1 MADLKN
7 PLSSF
12 EASTHTEWTCEYT
25 NMYGEKLPI
34 IDIVSSISIYESIYH
49 ETVFGHL
56 VILDNIGFCE
66 KHGIVG
72 QGIEKFNLS
81 MHTNK
86 GDADSSNFEKEFR
99 INSYHDASFSGDGVQ
114 GVTAV
119 MDLVSPALFK
129 NNRTKISRSFNAM
142 TASEIV
148 DYIGYEVLDFGTGVW
163 DDLQTNIKSINTKNI
178 VVPNWS
184 PFKLL
189 NFLCKNSVSIED
201 SSNYMFFENNTGFHF
216 STIDDMKMKEPSA
229 TIQVSQ
235 IQKDSLKVLSKDTMS
250 VRTNIA
256 EKYREEKRFNHT
268 ESMTNGLYGGK
279 LFTHNILTKSYNTYE
294 ALYDS
299 DEFELGW
306 AGLDGDG
313 QFGKVSDSHIG
324 FMPDEYVYQIHDKKD
339 KSHYIH
345 RDMKMAELRT
355 NIIKFNII
363 GNSSLWAGDKIIIN
377 KDSKIIS
384 GDEQYDQVMSG
395 EWIITAIHHQINK
408 KEYVMTLECMKDSF
422 ESAPDPDVEVAKKKT
437 GEYVAPRMDPTKRP
451 K

>member
-1 MADLKN
+1 MADNN
-7 PLSSF
+7 PLASF
-12 EASTHTEWTCEYT
+12 DAKTQTEWSVTYT
-25 NMYGEKLPI
+25 NMWGKELPI
-34 IDIVSSISIYESIYH
+34 HQIVNNISIYESIYH
-49 ETVFGHL
+49 ETVFGS
-56 VILDNIGFCE
+56 VYIEDNIGFCE
-66 KHGIVG
+66 QFGIIG
-72 QGIEKFNLS
+72 QGMEIFKIS
-81 MHTNK
+81 MHTK
-86 GDADSSNFEKEFR
+86 KESETSSNFEKEFR
-99 INSYHDASFSGDGVQ
+99 INSYHDADFQEDGKV
-114 GVTAV
+114 GVSAIL
-119 MDLVSPALFK
+119 DLVSPVLFR

-163 DDLQTNIKSINTKNI
+163 DDLQTNTKSINTKNI

-189 NFLCKNSVSIED
+189 NFLCQNSVSIED

-250 VRTNIA
+250 VKTNIA

-345 RDMKMAELRT
+345 RDMKMAEIRT
-355 NIIKFNII
+355 NVIKFDII
-363 GNSSLWAGDKIIIN
+363 GDSSLWAGDKIIID
-377 KDSKIIS
+377 KDTKRINSN
-384 GDEQYDQVMSG
+384 EALDQVMSG

-408 KEYVMTLECMKDSF
+408 KRYVMTLECMKDSF
-422 ESAPDPDVEVAKKKT
+422 ETAPE
-437 GEYVAPRMDPTKRP
+437 
-451 K
+451 

>member
-1 MADLKN
+1 MADNN
-7 PLSSF
+7 PLASF
-12 EASTHTEWTCEYT
+12 DAKTQTEWSVTYT
-25 NMYGEKLPI
+25 NMWGKELPI
-34 IDIVSSISIYESIYH
+34 HQIVNNISIYESIYH
-49 ETVFGHL
+49 ETVFGS
-56 VILDNIGFCE
+56 VYIEDNIGFCE
-66 KHGIVG
+66 QFGIIG
-72 QGIEKFNLS
+72 QGMEIFKIS
-81 MHTNK
+81 MHTK
-86 GDADSSNFEKEFR
+86 KESETSSNFEKEFR
-99 INSYHDASFSGDGVQ
+99 INSYHDADFQEDGKV
-114 GVTAV
+114 GVSAIL
-119 MDLVSPALFK
+119 DLVSPVLFR

-142 TASEIV
+142 TSSEIV

-163 DDLQTNIKSINTKNI
+163 DDLQTNTKSINTKNI

-189 NFLCKNSVSIED
+189 NFLCQNSVSIED

-250 VRTNIA
+250 VKTNIA

-345 RDMKMAELRT
+345 RDMKMAEIRT
-355 NIIKFNII
+355 NVIKFDII
-363 GNSSLWAGDKIIIN
+363 GDSSLWAGDKIIID
-377 KDSKIIS
+377 KDTKRINSN
-384 GDEQYDQVMSG
+384 EALDQVMSG

-408 KEYVMTLECMKDSF
+408 KRYVMTLECMKDSF
-422 ESAPDPDVEVAKKKT
+422 ETAPE
-437 GEYVAPRMDPTKRP
+437 
-451 K
+451 

>member
-1 MADLKN
+1 MADNN
-7 PLSSF
+7 PLASF
-12 EASTHTEWTCEYT
+12 DAKTQTEWSVTYT
-25 NMYGEKLPI
+25 NMWGKELPI
-34 IDIVSSISIYESIYH
+34 HQIVNNISIYESIYH
-49 ETVFGHL
+49 ETVFGS
-56 VILDNIGFCE
+56 VYIEDNIGFCE
-66 KHGIVG
+66 QFGIIG
-72 QGIEKFNLS
+72 QGMERFKIS
-81 MHTNK
+81 MHTK
-86 GDADSSNFEKEFR
+86 KESETSSNFEKEFR
-99 INSYHDASFSGDGVQ
+99 INSYHDADFQEDGKV
-114 GVTAV
+114 GVSAIL
-119 MDLVSPALFK
+119 DLVSPVLFR

-142 TASEIV
+142 TSSEIV

-163 DDLQTNIKSINTKNI
+163 DDLQTNTKSINTKNI

-189 NFLCKNSVSIED
+189 NFLCQNSVSIED

-345 RDMKMAELRT
+345 RDMKMAEIRT
-355 NIIKFNII
+355 NVIKFDII
-363 GNSSLWAGDKIIIN
+363 GDSSLWAGDKIIID
-377 KDSKIIS
+377 KDTKRINSN
-384 GDEQYDQVMSG
+384 EALDQVMSG

-408 KEYVMTLECMKDSF
+408 KRYVMTLECMKDSF
-422 ESAPDPDVEVAKKKT
+422 ETAPE
-437 GEYVAPRMDPTKRP
+437 
-451 K
+451 